1 MVEMQFPKALCYVC
15 RQPIELKGGI
25 IYCNDFAGNI
35 CDLLEYVNIK
45 ELLSSENS
53 TFVNQVTKA
62 YFKQFEDVFR
72 TRRTEETDQDFIRN
86 APIDNGAHK
95 YRLEKIL
102 KTRPDKWLALLSH
115 HNCIPTFSTE
125 GYHIDL
131 DRINTHEKALAWTM
145 QLNDKKWFNAHGWNF
160 ILEDLFGR
168 IPV

>member
-1 MVEMQFPKALCYVC
+1 MAEMQFPRSPCYVC
-15 RQPIELKGGI
+15 QKPIGLKEGL

-35 CDLLEYVNIK
+35 CDILEYVNVE
-45 ELLSSENS
+45 ELLNAEHS

-72 TRRTEETDQDFIRN
+72 TRRTEGTDQDFIRD
-86 APIDNGAHK
+86 ALIDNGAHK

-102 KTRPDKWLALLSH
+102 GTRPDKWLAILSH
-115 HNCIPTFSTE
+115 HDCIPKFSTE
-125 GYHIDL
+125 GYPINL
-131 DRINTHEKALAWTM
+131 DRINTAERALAWTVH
-145 QLNDKKWFNAHGWNF
+145 LNDKKWFNARGWNF